1 MLILLTGKRG
11 GGKKRLAPCLP
22 LLPPERSPMTLA
34 CQYESDMERRRHHEA
49 IQALSQKLGKPEEDV
64 RTLYETVLCSIKE
77 GAKIKDYLV
86 ILVSRSVRDSIEK
99 TRFR

>member
-1 MLILLTGKRG
+1 
-11 GGKKRLAPCLP
+11 
-22 LLPPERSPMTLA
+22 MTLA
-34 CQYESDMERRRHHEA
+34 CQYESDLERRKHYDA
-49 IQALSQKLGKPEEDV
+49 IQALSQKLGEPEEDV

-77 GAKIKDYLV
+77 GARIKDYLV